1 MANYKTLDG
10 LDLDIGGFTDSVTR
24 SKQTLEDVA
33 RKSRGIGTKPETE
46 EIELDSNFLKGIAQ
60 LFKDNGYEPEQPS
73 ENNTAT
79 IKDKVLDE
87 YVELIKSDSIQD
99 AMKKVSTLGE
109 SPNKVE
115 DIYTAMDTDFVTLEN
130 QPSVDSEG
138 DTLEIEQTESKGLM
152 SRPSGETQVDESKR
166 PEDIDIPKVGTE
178 KVSVDS
184 KVLSPAFLNAI
195 GITGSLTEEGVQNE
209 VKKVLKEQGMSDEEI
224 TSLVDKSIGADE
236 VQPTDGKEI
245 DLSKELDTILVSE
258 GGFQQDKDDSG
269 NYVNGVLIGTN
280 RGVTPSALAKH
291 RGVKASTITVE
302 DIKNLTEEEVRE
314 IFKNEYFYKP
324 KINKLPLELQSS
336 VLDMQINSG
345 PNAIK
350 ILQKLVGTKQDGI
363 IGPITLKALKDNPV
377 TVNEYAD
384 ARIEYYKKVI
394 KKSPEKKKFLSGWTN
409 RANSYRE

>member
-1 MANYKTLDG
+1 MAEYKTLGG

-24 SKQTLEDVA
+24 SKQTLEAVA

-152 SRPSGETQVDESKR
+152 SSLSGETQVDESKR

-195 GITGSLTEEGVQNE
+195 GITGSLTEEGVQSE

-236 VQPTDGKEI
+236 VQQSTDGKEYAE
-245 DLSKELDTILVSE
+245 DMFTLSNDTV
-258 GGFQQDKDDSG
+258 
-269 NYVNGVLIGTN
+269 V
-280 RGVTPSALAKH
+280 
-291 RGVKASTITVE
+291 
-302 DIKNLTEEEVRE
+302 
-314 IFKNEYFYKP
+314 P
-324 KINKLPLELQSS
+324 KI
-336 VLDMQINSG
+336 D
-345 PNAIK
+345 
-350 ILQKLVGTKQDGI
+350 
-363 IGPITLKALKDNPV
+363 
-377 TVNEYAD
+377 
-384 ARIEYYKKVI
+384 
-394 KKSPEKKKFLSGWTN
+394 
-409 RANSYRE
+409 